1 MSLSRNGWTPE
12 ICKLIIRYRYE
23 NRYERDRA
31 RVIRDEFKASKYGFC
46 KKKRKENH
54 RFSGVKGKKRVGIFS
69 THPLCGSK
77 HSISIGAIFFL
88 SFFLPPPPSL
98 LPFFFYSF
106 DSKRKQGTFL
116 GRVIRFFE
124 NKIRVD
130 TCEFIDRMQ
139 QFV

>member
-1 MSLSRNGWTPE
+1 MKTDMNE
-12 ICKLIIRYRYE
+12 IGLELLGMNLRRV
-23 NRYERDRA
+23 NMDFA
-31 RVIRDEFKASKYGFC
+31 R
-46 KKKRKENH
+46 KKKRKH

-88 SFFLPPPPSL
+88 SFFLSPPPSL

>member
-1 MSLSRNGWTPE
+1 MKTDMNE
-12 ICKLIIRYRYE
+12 IGLELLGMNLRRV
-23 NRYERDRA
+23 NMDFA
-31 RVIRDEFKASKYGFC
+31 R
-46 KKKRKENH
+46 KKKKKTQVFGGERKKKGRYIFHPPFVRLETLDIDW
-54 RFSGVKGKKRVGIFS
+54 RYFFS
-69 THPLCGSK
+69 L
-77 HSISIGAIFFL
+77 FL
-88 SFFLPPPPSL
+88 SSSSPLPPSF
-98 LPFFFYSF
+98 FFFYSF